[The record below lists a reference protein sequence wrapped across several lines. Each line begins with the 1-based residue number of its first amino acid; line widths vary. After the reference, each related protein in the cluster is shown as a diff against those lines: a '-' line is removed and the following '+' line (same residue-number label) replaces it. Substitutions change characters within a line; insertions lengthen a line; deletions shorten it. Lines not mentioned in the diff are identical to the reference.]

1 MWRWCWVHSVFSCW
15 LWVHIYLTLV
25 LIIIFSTYTV
35 QLNNINM
42 RWGKGTNNDWPKV
55 LFHRV
60 LVVFCG
66 FSTFRFVWLVKVGPA
81 AADTLTLMLFLSS
94 LARLC
99 VLLRW
104 TVLDPSVQSVW
115 SLCLFCL
122 GRRSA
127 VSFLSVSWM
136 SASSWSSS
144 FPSSFVLRPSS
155 SSSGLCSSSS
165 MVSAHLS
172 ACVGPLWF
180 SAWVGQCWPGSHGP
194 LPLLLWKVRLCGLT
208 PGLWWWVWPVWVVVW
223 WAFHWCPTQSLKQQM
238 SSVPVKQQRDLSAHV
253 RTHSSVFVS
262 NLD

>member
-1 MWRWCWVHSVFSCW
+1 
-15 LWVHIYLTLV
+15 
-25 LIIIFSTYTV
+25 
-35 QLNNINM
+35 M

-155 SSSGLCSSSS
+155 SSGLCSSSS

-172 ACVGPLWF
+172 ACVGRLWF

-238 SSVPVKQQRDLSAHV
+238 SSVPVKQQRDLSADV

-262 NLD
+262 NLDSFLMWMIMSRLSGCPSETTCLVKMSFGHRYLANSKTVLVHG